1 MTEAEIKEKLD
12 GMKKTRKKLRTLT
25 TIVSL
30 ASIALLIA
38 YNFLGVTFMQVSTKD
53 TIISAANFT
62 EGFTFP
68 GWQMVFWGCGGQFI
82 YQDNLIDP
90 NPWAIVGMV
99 GTILVLIIC
108 TATYKA
114 GKNMTKAVKEFIS
127 GAFLCY
133 SACVLSFFIVPL
145 AMMFVT
151 SGGVY
156 NFASY
161 VYDDGTLF
169 IPTILCVALGVVLA
183 VFAVVKF
190 YNGAFLLKQKAF
202 AKKYAPKKNK

>member
-1 MTEAEIKEKLD
+1 MTEAEIKEKLS
-12 GMKKTRKKLRTLT
+12 GMKKTRKSLQTLT
-25 TIVSL
+25 TIAALV
-30 ASIALLIA
+30 SIALLIA

-82 YQDNLIDP
+82 MQDNLLNP
-90 NPWAIVGMV
+90 NPWAIAGMV
-99 GTILVLIIC
+99 GTLLVLIIC

-114 GKNMTKAVKEFIS
+114 GKNATKAAKEFIS
-127 GAFLCY
+127 GAFLAY

-145 AMMFVT
+145 AMTVVT

-161 VYDDGTLF
+161 VNDDGTLF
-169 IPTILCVALGVVLA
+169 IPTNICVAIGVVLA
-183 VFAVVKF
+183 VCALVKF

-202 AKKYAPKKNK
+202 GKKYAPKK

>member
-1 MTEAEIKEKLD
+1 MTEAEIKEKLS
-12 GMKKTRKKLRTLT
+12 GMKKTRKSLQTLT
-25 TIVSL
+25 TIAALV
-30 ASIALLIA
+30 SIALLIA

-82 YQDNLIDP
+82 MQDNLLNP
-90 NPWAIVGMV
+90 NPWAIAGMV
-99 GTILVLIIC
+99 GTLLVLIIC

-114 GKNMTKAVKEFIS
+114 GKNATKAVKEFIS
-127 GAFLCY
+127 GAFLTY

-145 AMMFVT
+145 AMTVVT

-161 VYDDGTLF
+161 VNDDGTLF
-169 IPTILCVALGVVLA
+169 IPTNICVAIGVVLA
-183 VFAVVKF
+183 VCALVKF

-202 AKKYAPKKNK
+202 GKKYAPKK